1 MTITDAVLDDLLTV
15 YAAGEASPDTAAL
28 LEARAR
34 EDAGFRVRM
43 EAARQ
48 VSVPM
53 AGTAGPGST
62 SELATLRQTRTF
74 IFLRSL
80 FMAMGIAFCL
90 APLSFVFDGG
100 GVRFLVWHEAG
111 VRNGFLSVGVAAWV
125 AWWVVRRQVRPTGL

>member
-15 YAAGEASPDTAAL
+15 YTAGEASPDTAAL

-34 EDAGFRVRM
+34 EDVGFRARL
-43 EAARQ
+43 EAARR
-48 VSVPM
+48 VSAPV
-53 AGTAGPGST
+53 AGTAGPVSS
-62 SELATLRQTRTF
+62 SELAALRLTRRF

-90 APLSFVFDGG
+90 APLCFVFDDG

-111 VRNGFLSVGVAAWV
+111 VRNGLLSVGIAAWV
-125 AWWVVRRQVRPTGL
+125 AWWVVRRQIRPTGL